1 MNKTMSEDPAEH
13 IEITVNGEVRSV
25 PQGLTVDDL
34 LDYFKVRK
42 AAAVVEHNRVV
53 LKQREHSGARVSD
66 GDVLE
71 IVRFVGGG

>member
-1 MNKTMSEDPAEH
+1 MDERQMEGM
-13 IEITVNGEVRSV
+13 IEITVNGEKRKV
-25 PQGLTVDDL
+25 PSGMTVGGL

-53 LKQREHSGARVSD
+53 LKQKENDSAAVNE